1 MIPLDKQILVQYIDA
16 CAQVED
22 TKKEILK
29 LKKVRKRIE
38 QDAVKGS
45 LHEFPYTLQTFHIEG
60 LAYPV
65 VKDPDELDRLE
76 EILKERLQTA
86 ERIKHDVEA
95 WLNTI
100 PQRMQRI
107 IRYKIFE
114 ELTWSEVAVRMGRK
128 ATEAGVKMEYLRF
141 MEEK

>member
-29 LKKVRKRIE
+29 LKKARKRIE

-45 LHEFPYTLQTFHIEG
+45 SHEFPYTPRTFHIEG

-76 EILKERLQTA
+76 KSLKERLRNA

-114 ELTWSEVAVRMGRK
+114 ELTWKEVAVRMGRR

>member
-65 VKDPDELDRLE
+65 VKDLDELDRLE
-76 EILKERLQTA
+76 KILKERLQTA

-114 ELTWSEVAVRMGRK
+114 ELTWKEVAVRMGRR

>member
-1 MIPLDKQILVQYIDA
+1 MDKQILVQYIDA

-29 LKKVRKRIE
+29 LKKARKRIE

-45 LHEFPYTLQTFHIEG
+45 SHEFPYTLQTFHIEG

-65 VKDPDELDRLE
+65 VKDPDELERLE
-76 EILKERLQTA
+76 EILKERLQAA
-86 ERIKHDVEA
+86 ERIKHQVEA

-100 PQRMQRI
+100 PIRMQRI
-107 IRYKIFE
+107 IRYRIFE
-114 ELTWSEVAVRMGRK
+114 ELPWNDVAERMGRQ
-128 ATEAGVKMEYLRF
+128 ATAESVKKEYQRF
-141 MEEK
+141 MEAA